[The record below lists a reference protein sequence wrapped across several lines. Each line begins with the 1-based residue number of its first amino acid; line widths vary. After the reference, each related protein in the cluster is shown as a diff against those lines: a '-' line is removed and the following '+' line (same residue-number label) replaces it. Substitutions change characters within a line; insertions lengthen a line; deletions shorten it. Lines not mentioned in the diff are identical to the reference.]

1 MMKRILYFGFSLLV
15 LMTAASCSNKEKT
28 KADQSQEFRGSL
40 TETDT
45 LRMLGI
51 SDSCMVLLQN
61 SDLEGAMAMLYE
73 YNDSTGQVL
82 PLSDETRQ
90 RYQRLFT
97 MFPVKSFQRVKYTF
111 MLEGLNDVKYDVIFA
126 EEEHPEVNGVPK
138 TSFMFNPVKVDGT
151 WYLTVKRGDQ
161 DIARVP

>member
-1 MMKRILYFGFSLLV
+1 MKKVLYFGICLLT
-15 LMTAASCSNKEKT
+15 LTAATSCTDKAKT
-28 KADQSQEFRGSL
+28 KADQSQEFRSSL

-45 LRMLGI
+45 LRMLAI
-51 SDSCMVLLQN
+51 SDSCMTLLQN

-73 YNDSTGQVL
+73 YDDSTGQVA
-82 PLSDETRQ
+82 PLSDETRR

-97 MFPVKSFQRVKYTF
+97 MFPVKSYQRVKYTF

-138 TSFMFNPVKVDGT
+138 TSFMFNPVRVDGT

>member
-1 MMKRILYFGFSLLV
+1 MKKVLYFGICLLA
-15 LMTAASCSNKEKT
+15 LMAAASCTDKSKT
-28 KADQSQEFRGSL
+28 KTDQSQEFRSGL

-45 LRMLGI
+45 LRMLAI
-51 SDSCMVLLQN
+51 SDSCMTLLQN
-61 SDLEGAMAMLYE
+61 SDLDGAMAMLYE
-73 YNDSTGQVL
+73 YDDSTGQVS

-97 MFPVKSFQRVKYTF
+97 MFPVKSFQRVKYSF

-138 TSFMFNPVKVDGT
+138 TSFMFNPVRVDGT
-151 WYLTVKRGDQ
+151 WYLTVKRSDQ
-161 DIARVP
+161 EIDRVP

>member
-1 MMKRILYFGFSLLV
+1 MKKILYFGICLLT
-15 LMTAASCSNKEKT
+15 LTAAVSCTDKPKT
-28 KADQSQEFRGSL
+28 KADQAQEFRNSL

-45 LRMLGI
+45 LRMLVI
-51 SDSCMVLLQN
+51 SDSCMTLLQN
-61 SDLEGAMAMLYE
+61 SDLDGAMAMLYE
-73 YNDSTGQVL
+73 YDDSTGQVS

-97 MFPVKSFQRVKYTF
+97 MFPVKSYQRVKYTF

-138 TSFMFNPVKVDGT
+138 TSFMFNPVRVDGT